1 MFDILLEDLT
11 RLRTAHFGL
20 LNKVCRNISHSAHL
34 PIRLGELLDSTK
46 GAKKRTMANL
56 GVGKKVYL
64 NVRSC
69 CDCLRAATVF
79 VLQLSSCCNCLRAA
93 TVFVQRTARLLEG
106 RSSVVKTAAQ
116 HASKASDSWQA

>member
-1 MFDILLEDLT
+1 MFDILLEGLT

-34 PIRLGELLDSTK
+34 PIMLSERLDSTK
-46 GAKKRTMANL
+46 GAKKQTMAKL
-56 GVGKKVYL
+56 GVGGNVYL

-79 VLQLSSCCNCLRAA
+79 V
-93 TVFVQRTARLLEG
+93 QRTAGLLEG

-116 HASKASDSWQA
+116 HALKASDSRQA